1 MSYMESKAER
11 FLESWVK
18 DSYKDSCPF
27 HIHISHWD
35 LDGYGCFIALDSA
48 IMVYHEYV
56 ELPDWGI
63 QAIAQTPDKVDGVL
77 GAALEKFA
85 KEYASLDPKN
95 YPIRVLVTDLAP
107 DPAVFQHYIDKGYR
121 IEWCVIDHHQNHHHH
136 DGKTDLIGNNVY
148 LIDPSA
154 SATYHVGN
162 ILLNSQRRSTRGL
175 DYEYMDRLREFI
187 HRVSRYD
194 TGNWGEWNDDFDSIE
209 DSVLEQLAFG
219 YAVRE
224 AKAGDEEIMAEYQS
238 KRMHALVD
246 GVDIRGIWT
255 SRLMDEWKMLKE
267 EYQQFLDRLI
277 DMSTKIE
284 IPCFQI
290 PMLQS
295 NGAIFSRNIRMPAL
309 KVKGIITR
317 KDEPAFKHFSLISRE
332 VLEEYDPSID
342 ILVYVNLAR
351 GSVELRSAKYNIDVS
366 QIAFANGGGGHPRAA
381 GFPLEGV
388 IPWGSC

>member
-1 MSYMESKAER
+1 MSYMEDKAEH

-48 IMVYHEYV
+48 IMMHHEYV

-77 GAALEKFA
+77 GAALEKFT

-107 DPAVFQHYIDKGYR
+107 NPAVFQRYIDEGYH
-121 IEWCVIDHHQNHHHH
+121 IEWCVIDHHQNHHHY
-136 DGKTDLIGNNVY
+136 DGKTGLIGDNVY

-154 SATYHVGN
+154 SATFHVGN
-162 ILLNSQRRSTRGL
+162 ILIKVHRLSARWV
-175 DYEYMDRLREFI
+175 DIEYMHQLREFI
-187 HRVSRYD
+187 TKVSQYD
-194 TGNWGEWNDDFDSIE
+194 TGKWGEWNDESCEIDG
-209 DSVLEQLAFG
+209 SVLEQLAFG
-219 YAVRE
+219 YAIRE
-224 AKAGDEEIMAEYQS
+224 AKAGDEEVMAEYQS

-246 GVDIRGIWT
+246 GEDIRSIWA
-255 SRLMDEWKMLKE
+255 SRLRNECKMLKE

-277 DMSTKIE
+277 DMSMKTE
-284 IPCFQI
+284 VPCFQI
-290 PMLQS
+290 PLLQS
-295 NGAIFSRNIRMPAL
+295 NGATFNHNVRMPAL
-309 KVKGIITR
+309 KVKGVITR
-317 KDEPAFKHFSLISRE
+317 KDEPTFKYFSLISRE

-351 GSVELRSAKYNIDVS
+351 GSVDLRSAKDGIDVS
-366 QIAFANGGGGHPRAA
+366 KIAFANGGGGHPRAA
-381 GFPLEGV
+381 GFPLER
-388 IPWGSC
+388 